1 MKEAVAV
8 MGGFVAVIV
17 LFTVLSGGKIGLG
30 TSATGP
36 YALFGFQGPQFRG

>member
-17 LFTVLSGGKIGLG
+17 VFTLLSGGKIGLG
-30 TSATGP
+30 TSQSGP
-36 YALFGFQGPQFRG
+36 YASFGFSGPQSR